1 VLANGEPCG
10 EPHPQMSPEFTSCL
24 PFPADPD
31 PVAESWPGAAC
42 FGEFWASS
50 NLAMATAGDP
60 TALSRETLG
69 LGLIC
74 SVWGSCFRVV
84 SVGENDRKFSL
95 IAREG

>member
-1 VLANGEPCG
+1 
-10 EPHPQMSPEFTSCL
+10 
-24 PFPADPD
+24 
-31 PVAESWPGAAC
+31 
-42 FGEFWASS
+42 
-50 NLAMATAGDP
+50 MATAGDP